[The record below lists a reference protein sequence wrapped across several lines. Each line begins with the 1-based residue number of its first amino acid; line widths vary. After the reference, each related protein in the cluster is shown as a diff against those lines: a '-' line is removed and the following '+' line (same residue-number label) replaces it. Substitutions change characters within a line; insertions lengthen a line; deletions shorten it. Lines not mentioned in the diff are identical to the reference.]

1 MARGVN
7 KVILIGHLGRDPEL
21 KFTPSGVAVT
31 KFTLATTERWKDKDG
46 NPQDHTEWHNIVLWR
61 KLAEIAGEYLKK
73 GRQVY
78 IEGRLRTRSWE
89 TQDGVK
95 RYTTEVHADQMQMLG
110 RREEAKEVPEE
121 PEADAEGEAPGEEDL
136 PF

>member
-89 TQDGVK
+89 T
-95 RYTTEVHADQMQMLG
+95 RILG
-110 RREEAKEVPEE
+110 
-121 PEADAEGEAPGEEDL
+121 EGFGRGPRFTR
-136 PF
+136 PCVSR

>member
-46 NPQDHTEWHNIVLWR
+46 NPQDRTEWHNIVLWR